1 MSVFNK
7 RREFVRFILVGVL
20 ATATHYGI
28 YFFLCVLMLP
38 AIAYTIGYA
47 ISFILNFYLSN
58 VFTFNTKP
66 TVRKGIG
73 FGISHFV
80 NYLLHIGLLSLF
92 IWIGVPERW
101 APLPVFALVVPVNFL
116 LVRFVL
122 KSKKNMSKVSVLI
135 PAYNEELSLPEL
147 YSKLK
152 EMMDS
157 YAEYE
162 WEILFVN
169 DGSHDKTLEVIK
181 FLRSQDERINFVDLS
196 RNFGK
201 EVAMLAGFDYA
212 TGDCLVIM
220 DADLQHPPHLIPEM
234 LKYWEEGYDDVYA
247 KRITRGKESLM
258 RKYLSL
264 LFYKLLQKTTR
275 VEILPNVGDFRLLDR
290 CCINALKQL
299 RESQRYTKGM
309 YCWIGFRKKEI
320 KFEQEDR
327 VAGTSSFNFFSLL
340 GLAVEGVTSFTVAPL
355 RISTFAGIIVSLVAF
370 IYMCFI
376 MFKTLIWGE
385 VVQGFPTLM
394 VVILFLGGIQLLSLG
409 VIGEYIG
416 RIFNETKNRPTY
428 IAREYNG
435 VKQ

>member
-1 MSVFNK
+1 MI
-7 RREFVRFILVGVL
+7 RILTDSTADFSMADAAALGV
-20 ATATHYGI
+20 A
-28 YFFLCVLMLP
+28 
-38 AIAYTIGYA
+38 
-47 ISFILNFYLSN
+47 
-58 VFTFNTKP
+58 
-66 TVRKGIG
+66 
-73 FGISHFV
+73 
-80 NYLLHIGLLSLF
+80 
-92 IWIGVPERW
+92 
-101 APLPVFALVVPVNFL
+101 VVPL
-116 LVRFVL
+116 T
-122 KSKKNMSKVSVLI
+122 VSFGD
-135 PAYNEELSLPEL
+135 AHYQ
-147 YSKLK
+147 
-152 EMMDS
+152 DG
-157 YAEYE
+157 
-162 WEILFVN
+162 EILFVN

-327 VAGTSSFNFFSLL
+327 IAGTSSFNFFSLL
-340 GLAVEGVTSFTVAPL
+340 SLAVEGVTSFTVAPL